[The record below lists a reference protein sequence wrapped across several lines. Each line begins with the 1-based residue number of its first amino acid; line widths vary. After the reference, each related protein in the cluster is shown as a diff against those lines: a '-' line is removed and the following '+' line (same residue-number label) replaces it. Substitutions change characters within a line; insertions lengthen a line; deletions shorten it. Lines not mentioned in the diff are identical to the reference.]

1 MKKQISTRRLVATGM
16 LAAVSA
22 ALMYIEMPL
31 PLMPPFLKL
40 DISAVPIMLSSFV
53 FGPASGVAMA
63 LLKALVHLLSTQTAG
78 VGELADFL
86 ITGSF
91 ALTAGLVYRVWHTR
105 RGALAA
111 CGLSIAVITVVGA
124 LANWFILLPFYAAA
138 YMPYDAILSACQA
151 INPAIDSLAG
161 YILFGVVP
169 FNLIKGTLVALITF
183 VVYKRISGVLHR
195 WVNRER
201 RTV

>member
-1 MKKQISTRRLVATGM
+1 MAALD
-16 LAAVSA
+16 AAVRA
-22 ALMYIEMPL
+22 AHIP
-31 PLMPPFLKL
+31 
-40 DISAVPIMLSSFV
+40 
-53 FGPASGVAMA
+53 
-63 LLKALVHLLSTQTAG
+63 G

-151 INPAIDSLAG
+151 VNPAIDSLAG

-195 WVNRER
+195 WVDRER

>member
-1 MKKQISTRRLVATGM
+1 MAHPARRTGR
-16 LAAVSA
+16 LR
-22 ALMYIEMPL
+22 PQ
-31 PLMPPFLKL
+31 
-40 DISAVPIMLSSFV
+40 
-53 FGPASGVAMA
+53 
-63 LLKALVHLLSTQTAG
+63 H
-78 VGELADFL
+78 
-86 ITGSF
+86 
-91 ALTAGLVYRVWHTR
+91 
-105 RGALAA
+105 RGHH
-111 CGLSIAVITVVGA
+111 GGGA

-195 WVNRER
+195 WVDRER